1 MERFGQLGLIF
12 WVQQKTLRN
21 AYARANKGGAV
32 LTFVISLLWYGSTVM
47 GAAMLAYVLTIVS
60 PKRLADS
67 AGFLLFVMTCIWQGF
82 PILLGSSGAYIDIRR
97 LMIYPIPVS
106 KLFTLEVV
114 LRISTAIEMGI
125 FLFGAMLG
133 LAINRD
139 LRLWAPLAL
148 AFFGLFNLLLSTGTK
163 QLLNRLAERKYL
175 RELSFL
181 VVILALLL
189 PQSMILLHD
198 NATVIGLGAKL
209 APLNRFMPWSA
220 AGKLASGE
228 RDWRAWAALAAWI
241 GLAYVFARRQFERM
255 LRMDDSGE
263 QKAARASHK
272 VAAASGWLEAF
283 YRLPGRFFSDPV
295 GAIVEKELRFLSRA
309 PRFRLLFL
317 LACALGQLLWL
328 PQMLRVKGADP
339 STSWLSN
346 NYLTFTCL
354 YAMLVLAENLF
365 LNTFGFDRAAAQN
378 WFVLPTPFHLVLR
391 AKNIVA
397 CFFLTVCFWLMVLVG
412 LFLPIPHSPLKLAEA
427 AAVCTVYIIFLL
439 GVGNLGSV
447 YQPKPVDPQQSWRSN
462 SPGKV
467 QALMMLVYPVMYIP
481 ILLAFAARW
490 ASGEQWLF
498 FLVLAVD
505 LVLACAFYYVATD
518 SAVEM
523 AAQRREEIISTLSA
537 KSGPISIA

>member
-1 MERFGQLGLIF
+1 M
-12 WVQQKTLRN
+12 QQKTLLN
-21 AYARANKGGAV
+21 AYARANKAGAV
-32 LTFVISLLWYGSTVM
+32 LTLVVSLLWYGSTAF
-47 GAAMLAYVLTIVS
+47 GAAMLAYVLTITS
-60 PKRLADS
+60 PRQLAGS

-97 LMIYPIPVS
+97 LLIYPIPFS
-106 KLFTLEVV
+106 RLFTLEVV

-125 FLFGAMLG
+125 FLLGAMLG
-133 LAINRD
+133 LTINRD
-139 LRLWAPLAL
+139 LRLWSPLAL
-148 AFFGLFNLLLSTGTK
+148 ALFGLFNLLLSTGIK

-181 VVILALLL
+181 AVILALLL
-189 PQSMILLHD
+189 PQSLILLHD
-198 NATVIGLGAKL
+198 NPTLMDIAVKV
-209 APLNRFMPWSA
+209 APLNRVMPWAA
-220 AGKLASGE
+220 AGKLAGGE
-228 RDWRAWAALAAWI
+228 QDWRAWVVLAFWI
-241 GLAYVFARRQFERM
+241 GLSYAFARRQFERM
-255 LRMDDSGE
+255 LRLDDSGE
-263 QKAARASHK
+263 QKAARASHR
-272 VAAASGWLEAF
+272 VSGASGWLEMF
-283 YRLPGRFFSDPV
+283 YRLPGRLFSDPV

-328 PQMLRVKGADP
+328 PQMLRSRTAE
-339 STSWLSN
+339 SSSWLSN

-378 WFVLPTPFHLVLR
+378 WFVLPISFHQVLR

-397 CFFLTVCFWLMVLVG
+397 CFFLSGCFCFMVLVG
-412 LFLPIPHSPLKLAEA
+412 SFLPIPHSALKLAEA
-427 AAVCTVYIIFLL
+427 AGVCTVYIILML
-439 GVGNLGSV
+439 GLGNIGSV

-490 ASGEQWLF
+490 ASGEDWLF

-505 LVLACAFYYVATD
+505 LVLACAFYHVATD

-523 AAQRREEIISTLSA
+523 AARRREEIISTLSA
-537 KSGPISIA
+537 QSGPISIS

>member
-21 AYARANKGGAV
+21 AYARANKGGAI
-32 LTFVISLLWYGSTVM
+32 LTFVISLLWYGSTAL
-47 GAAMLAYVLTIVS
+47 GAAMVAYVLTVT
-60 PKRLADS
+60 PPRRFADS
-67 AGFLLFVMTCIWQGF
+67 AGFLLFLMTCVWQGF

-97 LMIYPIPVS
+97 LMIYPIPIS

-125 FLFGAMLG
+125 FLLGAMLG
-133 LAINRD
+133 LTINRE

-148 AFFGLFNLLLSTGTK
+148 ALFGLFNLLLSTGTK

-181 VVILALLL
+181 VMILALLL
-189 PQSMILLHD
+189 PQSMLMLRD
-198 NATVIGLGAKL
+198 NAKVLAIGAKL
-209 APLNRFMPWSA
+209 APLNRVMPWSA
-220 AGKLASGE
+220 AGSLASGE
-228 RDWRAWAALAAWI
+228 QAWLSWVVLLVWI

-255 LRMDDSGE
+255 LRLDDSGE
-263 QKAARASHK
+263 QKVARASHK
-272 VAAASGWLEAF
+272 VAAASGWLEVF

-309 PRFRLLFL
+309 PRFRLLFM

-328 PQMLRVKGADP
+328 PQMMRLKGSDP
-339 STSWLSN
+339 TSWLSN

-378 WFVLPTPFHLVLR
+378 WFVLPCPFGLVLR

-397 CFFLTVCFWLMVLVG
+397 CFFLGLCFCLMVMVG
-412 LFLPIPHSPLKLAEA
+412 LFLPIPHSALKLAEA
-427 AAVCTVYIIFLL
+427 AGVCTVYIIFML

-467 QALMMLVYPVMYIP
+467 QAMMMLVYPVMYIP

-490 ASGEQWLF
+490 AYGEEWPF
-498 FLVLAVD
+498 FAVLGVD
-505 LVLACAFYYVATD
+505 LMLACGFYYVATD

-523 AAQRREEIISTLSA
+523 AARRREEIISTLSA
-537 KSGPISIA
+537 QSGPISIS